1 MNQVISTYTNHR
13 SIRSY
18 LDKDVSDEYID
29 LIVKSAQHAPSSIN
43 GQQVSIIAVRNKD
56 TKKKIAELAG
66 GQPWIDEAPVF
77 LLFALDFYRAKI
89 ACNKNSEEIVI
100 TQSLESIMVG
110 SVDVGI
116 AMGNAIGAAESL
128 GLGIVPIGAVRNEP
142 EEFIKLLNLPEYVYP
157 VAGLVVG
164 YPKDNSALKP
174 RLPKEAVFHEE
185 SYNHDLESIID
196 RYDEEISKY
205 MIDRTNGEDD
215 KTWSQG
221 ISNFYKFVYF
231 PKVYTS
237 IKNQGFDNNK

>member
-1 MNQVISTYTNHR
+1 MNEIIRTYKNHR

-29 LIVKSAQHAPSSIN
+29 LIIESAQHAPSSIN

-56 TKKKIAELAG
+56 TKKKIAELTG
-66 GQPWIDEAPVF
+66 GQAWIDKAPVF

-89 ACNKNSEEIVI
+89 ACDKNNEELVI

-128 GLGIVPIGAVRNEP
+128 GLGIVPIGAVRREP
-142 EEFIKLLNLPEYVYP
+142 EEIVKLLDLPEYVYP

-164 YPKDNSALKP
+164 YPKEHSALKP

-185 SYNHDLESIID
+185 SYNKDLKSIID
-196 RYDEEISKY
+196 RYDKDISKY
-205 MIDRTNGEDD
+205 MIERTNGEDD
-215 KTWSQG
+215 RSWSQG

-231 PKVYTS
+231 PKVYPS
-237 IKNQGFDNNK
+237 IKKQGFDNDK

>member
-1 MNQVISTYTNHR
+1 MNDVIRTFTNHR

-56 TKKKIAELAG
+56 TKKKIAELSG

-89 ACNKNSEEIVI
+89 ACDKNNEDIVI

-142 EEFIKLLNLPEYVYP
+142 EEFVKLLNLPEYVYP

-196 RYDEEISKY
+196 RYDEEVSKY
-205 MIDRTNGEDD
+205 MIERTNGEDD
-215 KTWSQG
+215 KSWSQG
-221 ISNFYKFVYF
+221 ISKFYKFVYF
-231 PKVYTS
+231 PKVYPS
-237 IKNQGFDNNK
+237 IKKQGFDNNK